1 MMPLLLKLL
10 SSSYCDYLL
19 IALQALDA
27 VLIFAEADLKQ
38 AAQAPTDV
46 AAMRSMSVQ
55 GIYLQLAQLQAQ
67 VEVLVQCELASVAK
81 EANGVLARLV
91 ALD

>member
-1 MMPLLLKLL
+1 MPLLLKLL

-19 IALQALDA
+19 VALQALDA
-27 VLIFAEADLKQ
+27 VLIFAEDDLKQ
-38 AAQAPTDV
+38 AARAPMDL

-67 VEVLVQCELASVAK
+67 VETLVQCELASVAK
-81 EANGVLARLV
+81 EANRVLARLV